1 MIIQNEALRF
11 DPIHKPRFES
21 IQLGIGLPLVVAW
34 TPRVGTTK
42 DAVAHVGSL
51 ARAQPELSAQIFDAV
66 ASVVDKA
73 TEALRAGSMSELGD
87 LMNINHGLLSALGV
101 ASLDNERMV
110 SLARGAGAL
119 GAKVTGAGFGGAVIA
134 LAPGCGEAVRDRLT
148 EAGYPALLNFI
159 ENQ

>member
-1 MIIQNEALRF
+1 
-11 DPIHKPRFES
+11 
-21 IQLGIGLPLVVAW
+21 
-34 TPRVGTTK
+34 
-42 DAVAHVGSL
+42 
-51 ARAQPELSAQIFDAV
+51 
-66 ASVVDKA
+66 
-73 TEALRAGSMSELGD
+73 MSELGD

-101 ASLDNERMV
+101 VSLDNERMV